1 LLDFFHFS
9 PLSQLHCTIFPLFPF
24 LLFTIQQP
32 APQLAVP
39 HDTGFLDAEMDLSF
53 LDAEDDFDDE
63 VG

>member
-9 PLSQLHCTIFPLFPF
+9 PLFQLHCTKFPLIHL
-24 LLFTIQQP
+24 LLFPIRQP